1 MRRLKRLMQASQHG
15 AGNKGCE
22 EEAGPSTWPTISGGT
37 QSREDTRMISVMH
50 RGVQGMLHSGKT
62 QRLSIGRA
70 EGES

>member
-1 MRRLKRLMQASQHG
+1 MRQLKRLMQASQHG

-50 RGVQGMLHSGKT
+50 CGDLAILNNGKT
-62 QRLSIGRA
+62 QRHSIGRA
-70 EGES
+70 EEES